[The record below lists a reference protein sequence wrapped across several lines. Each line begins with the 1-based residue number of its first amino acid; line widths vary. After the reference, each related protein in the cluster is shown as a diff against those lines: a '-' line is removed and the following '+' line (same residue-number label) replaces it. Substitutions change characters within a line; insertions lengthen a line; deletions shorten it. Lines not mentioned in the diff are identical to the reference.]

1 MTALLG
7 CRGADASGPTDDSEP
22 VAVLGALHAALLR
35 HDSATVALERWCLAR
50 GAAGRMRVV
59 AEPVRCPAAD
69 PTDDQRRRLQVG
81 PADLVR
87 YRRVRLSIAGR
98 VLSEAENWYVPGR
111 LTTGMNRLLASTD
124 TPFGRV
130 VRHLRFRRHLL
141 AADVLWPAA
150 EAGAPGHVLRHRAL
164 LVGADGAPISEVL
177 ETYMWAALFL
187 EAPPD

>member
-1 MTALLG
+1 MSVLQA
-7 CRGADASGPTDDSEP
+7 RHGADVPDPNEAGT
-22 VAVLGALHAALLR
+22 ACVLSALNAALLR

-50 GAAGRMRVV
+50 GAAGGMRVV
-59 AEPVRCPAAD
+59 AEPVACPATE
-69 PTDDQRRRLQVG
+69 PTDDQRQRLRVG
-81 PADLVR
+81 PGDLVR

-111 LTTGMNRLLASTD
+111 LTAEMNRLLACTD

-130 VRHLRFRRHLL
+130 VRHLRFRRRLL
-141 AADVLWPAA
+141 AAEVLWPRA
-150 EAGAPGHVLRHRAL
+150 EAGAAPHVLRHRAL

-187 EAPPD
+187 EAPGG